1 MVCSGVGTAS
11 IFSIHT
17 VEISMVKKFVIV
29 MQFYYDKVGLSKQM
43 SISKTLMLVLVYDQ
57 PTVKFSLHVL
67 IALQKM
73 FQKLQLVKT

>member
-1 MVCSGVGTAS
+1 
-11 IFSIHT
+11 
-17 VEISMVKKFVIV
+17 

-67 IALQKM
+67 IALQKI